1 MSVER
6 SLTRFISTMVTAAW
20 DLMPGWG
27 RWLSAI
33 VLVLWLGWTFLLQE
47 RHGGASIVVMSVI
60 DRPISYVYV
69 NGKMGSNTFA
79 FDGFGAGG
87 GGSAGPYKIDGDTVR
102 IDWLLSTTLDQLE
115 KEGLRPEKHSIT
127 LPMPKREKGQDDFCV
142 LMLPDNTPMIRW
154 AHSCPVELDSIVD
167 TYRTRK

>member
-1 MSVER
+1 MAS
-6 SLTRFISTMVTAAW
+6 SWGLSMINAAW
-20 DLMPGWG
+20 DLMPRWG

-33 VLVLWLGWTFLLQE
+33 VLLLWLGWTFLLQE
-47 RHGGASIVVMSVI
+47 RHGGAAIVVMSVI

-69 NGKMGSNTFA
+69 NGKMGSNTLA

-87 GGSAGPYKIDGDTVR
+87 GGSAGPYKIDGDTVK
-102 IDWLLSTTLDQLE
+102 IDWLLSTTRDLLD
-115 KEGLRPEKHSIT
+115 KEGLRPEKHSVI

-154 AHSCPVELDSIVD
+154 AHSCPVELNSIVD
-167 TYRTRK
+167 TYRMRK

>member
-1 MSVER
+1 
-6 SLTRFISTMVTAAW
+6 
-20 DLMPGWG
+20 MPRWG

-33 VLVLWLGWTFLLQE
+33 VLLLWLGWTFLLQE
-47 RHGGASIVVMSVI
+47 RHGGASIVLMSVI

-69 NGKMGSNTFA
+69 NGKMGSNTLA

-87 GGSAGPYKIDGDTVR
+87 GGSAGPYKIDGDTVK
-102 IDWLLSTTLDQLE
+102 IDWMLSTTREQLD
-115 KEGLRPEKHSIT
+115 KEGLRPEKHSVT
-127 LPMPKREKGQDDFCV
+127 LPMPKRGKGQDDFCV

-154 AHSCPVELDSIVD
+154 ADSCPVELDSIVD

>member
-1 MSVER
+1 
-6 SLTRFISTMVTAAW
+6 
-20 DLMPGWG
+20 MPRWG

-33 VLVLWLGWTFLLQE
+33 VLLLWLGWTFLLQE
-47 RHGGASIVVMSVI
+47 RHGGASIVLMSVI

-69 NGKMGSNTFA
+69 NGKMGSNTLA

-87 GGSAGPYKIDGDTVR
+87 GGSAGPYKIDGDTVK
-102 IDWLLSTTLDQLE
+102 IDWLLSTTREQLD
-115 KEGLRPEKHSIT
+115 KEGLRPEKHSVT
-127 LPMPKREKGQDDFCV
+127 LPMPKRGKGQDDFCV

-154 AHSCPVELDSIVD
+154 ARSCPVELDSIVD

>member
-1 MSVER
+1 M
-6 SLTRFISTMVTAAW
+6 
-20 DLMPGWG
+20 
-27 RWLSAI
+27 
-33 VLVLWLGWTFLLQE
+33 QE
-47 RHGGASIVVMSVI
+47 RHGGASIVLMSVI

-69 NGKMGSNTFA
+69 NGKMGSNTLA

-87 GGSAGPYKIDGDTVR
+87 GGSAGPYRLDGDTVK
-102 IDWLLSTTLDQLE
+102 IDWLLSTTRDQLD
-115 KEGLRPEKHSIT
+115 KEGLRPEKHSVT